1 MFDNPPTPHYG
12 LLITPYQQNVHRIA
26 LSIGILASEHF
37 VAVKHERLGR
47 LWCVS
52 PYAIRLYKLPA
63 WDTRYIPNDI
73 AVIVKAHG

>member
-1 MFDNPPTPHYG
+1 MLPFITHGVQAVVAQLANIDNRTLCVWNEHT
-12 LLITPYQQNVHRIA
+12 I
-26 LSIGILASEHF
+26 HF

-52 PYAIRLYKLPA
+52 LYAIRLYKLPA